1 MLSFAVPNVQQHF
14 RPAIPSNFT
23 ESTIPQQTQPS
34 FDRGS
39 VQSHD
44 SLAPAVRGTHQPPQY
59 HQLYRT
65 VSGGAGSDVAS
76 SPALSALASLAASVP
91 TAEVGSG
98 TSSTRSSTPNSAM
111 NGSQYAPAA
120 TAGGQPNQQSGP
132 PVCQNCGTSTTP
144 LWRRDESGSVL
155 CNACGLFLKLHGRPR
170 PISLKT
176 DVIKSRNRVKA
187 SQTRRRE
194 LGEGDGINGLSAPLP
209 PPQSNGGLAAAH
221 PDVASGNSH
230 NNSNGLHHL
239 NFTDGLS
246 APLPPRGTS
255 PTDISR
261 SNTPSHLSSRN
272 HHSSNNN
279 NTTNPNIAPQHIF
292 DTVSLTVAPDYPPTS
307 AYIHRQPSPSSLS
320 LNGHTS
326 SSHQHQHQ
334 HQQPHPLE
342 TPPQTYDALLA
353 QNSHLRTRVSELE
366 VINGLFRGRVG
377 ELEASEQEARRAERR
392 GEEEIRRLRA
402 ELEAAVEGRGEEA
415 RRRIEELEGGE
426 DGPRRKRVRVEEEEE
441 EGRRK
446 RVRVEEERRM
456 DDEYPDRGK
465 IFVEDELGAVWVGLA
480 RERGGKSNYMMP

>member
-1 MLSFAVPNVQQHF
+1 MLSFAAPNVQQHF
-14 RPAIPSNFT
+14 RPAIPATFAD
-23 ESTIPQQTQPS
+23 STISQQTQPS

-39 VQSHD
+39 AQSHD
-44 SLAPAVRGTHQPPQY
+44 GLLAASRGATQAPQY

-65 VSGGAGSDVAS
+65 ISGGAGSDVAS
-76 SPALSALASLAASVP
+76 SPALSALASLAASAP

-98 TSSTRSSTPNSAM
+98 ASSTRSSTPNSAM

-194 LGEGDGINGLSAPLP
+194 LGDGEGTNGLQAPLP

-246 APLPPRGTS
+246 APPPPRGTS
-255 PTDISR
+255 PSEISR
-261 SNTPSHLSSRN
+261 TNTPSHLSSRN
-272 HHSSNNN
+272 HHSNN
-279 NTTNPNIAPQHIF
+279 TNPNIAPQHIF

-320 LNGHTS
+320 LNGHTTT
-326 SSHQHQHQ
+326 SSHQQ
-334 HQQPHPLE
+334 HQQHQQQQLE
-342 TPPQTYDALLA
+342 PTPPHTYDALLA

-366 VINGLFRGRVG
+366 VINGLSRGRVG

-402 ELEAAVEGRGEEA
+402 EVEAAVEGRAEEA

-426 DGPRRKRVRVEEEEE
+426 DGPRRKKVRVEEEEE
-441 EGRRK
+441 GR
-446 RVRVEEERRM
+446 
-456 DDEYPDRGK
+456 YADRGK
-465 IFVEDELGAVWVGLA
+465 IFVEDKLGGVWVGSV
-480 RERGGKSNYMMP
+480 RGGKSNYVMP